1 MDMVNHAAKIDKSVK
16 ANDISYANLV
26 KAIHAVQVEMDIY
39 GTTSKEAFGTIQGSM
54 NTFKSAWGNL
64 MPALIQGGDA
74 FDQCVNNLVDSIVGF
89 KDETTGEIKG
99 GLISNLLPATEKA
112 LEGVGT
118 LIDRLA
124 PIIAEHF
131 PALAQRLIPPLI
143 SGAVKIVQ
151 GLIQALPTIV
161 KTVITSIVDIF
172 GEQFPA
178 LKGIG
183 DKLVDN
189 AGGIAKA
196 LVGIF
201 AAVKIAPAI
210 MKIGG
215 LFGGKGGKGGGFSGL
230 VNTFKEL
237 AKADIKTVA
246 KGMANLAIIVGSL
259 GALLWI
265 ANKAFSGGVDFT
277 NMLKVISLTG
287 ILGLVG
293 AGLSKLTAIIGA
305 IPIMTVVKGIANIA
319 IVMTALGALLF
330 AATKVFA
337 DGVNFQQMLEV
348 ITLIGIVG
356 TIGSALALLAGI
368 IGLIPIPAVALG
380 IANIAI
386 VLVGITAIIEAFG
399 LLSEIPG
406 FTYFL
411 EKGGEVLVKI
421 FNILGQMVGALAGG
435 VLEGISN
442 SLPKVG
448 ENLSAF
454 ATALQPMF
462 SAFNGV
468 NMDGVA
474 AFFSAIGAFMLQMAG
489 NNILSFFTGGTDF
502 SGVAEGLNTLAT
514 SDGVK
519 NFFNMVNGIE
529 ESAFN
534 KGKML
539 FECLGGISS
548 LPNAGGIAQFFTG
561 DVDYSGVVSG
571 LTTLTSEGVT
581 GFFNMVNAIADEAF
595 NKGKQFFECLD
606 GISSLPNV
614 GGLGQVFSGTNDF
627 QGVASGLAALSN
639 DGVKN
644 FFAMVQGLAPET
656 FDKTKQLFETLGGLD
671 VDNEGGVFNGI
682 GKFFGGDNTE
692 GIKTIGAALEDFGNK
707 TQAFFAQV
715 NALNL
720 NNLNGLWNSLKNAD
734 TVTTHV
740 TSIVDEKINGLV
752 TKIGEL
758 PKQMGDALR
767 GSGQALADAFVSI
780 WTEAA
785 KQTARPINKLIS
797 GANWILQE
805 FGSDK
810 RVAEWTPYAKGTDGH
825 KGGNALVNDGRGA
838 ELVQMPNG
846 KIFIPQG
853 KNVFIPNAPKGMKVL
868 PADKTAQ
875 LMGKNSPTFR
885 YAKGIGDID
894 IFEYYDNAA
903 GLVSRL
909 KESVT
914 YNDVSGIA
922 LHLSKGLVKTVTNEM
937 TPWVQKLYDEFFTVQ
952 YNASAGVEQWRPIV
966 MKALQMEGLLS
977 PANVN
982 LMLYQMQTESSG
994 NPNCVNNWDINAING
1009 TPSKGL
1015 MQVIDPTFRAYAR
1028 PGFDKNIFD
1037 PLSNCLA
1044 AIRYT
1049 VSRYGSLANGW
1060 HGHGYANGGIATKP
1074 SIFGEKGAEMAIPL
1088 SSNKRNRAVSL
1099 WRKTGE
1105 MLGVDIP
1112 YSDTSGEVSATNSYT
1127 VENNTYA
1134 PVFNLTISGTNDD
1147 RATARKVKKWV
1158 REAMD
1163 ETFESMNRR
1172 SPKLRTT

>member
-1 MDMVNHAAKIDKSVK
+1 M
-16 ANDISYANLV
+16 
-26 KAIHAVQVEMDIY
+26 
-39 GTTSKEAFGTIQGSM
+39 
-54 NTFKSAWGNL
+54 
-64 MPALIQGGDA
+64 
-74 FDQCVNNLVDSIVGF
+74 
-89 KDETTGEIKG
+89 
-99 GLISNLLPATEKA
+99 
-112 LEGVGT
+112 
-118 LIDRLA
+118 
-124 PIIAEHF
+124 
-131 PALAQRLIPPLI
+131 
-143 SGAVKIVQ
+143 
-151 GLIQALPTIV
+151 
-161 KTVITSIVDIF
+161 
-172 GEQFPA
+172 
-178 LKGIG
+178 
-183 DKLVDN
+183 
-189 AGGIAKA
+189 
-196 LVGIF
+196 
-201 AAVKIAPAI
+201 
-210 MKIGG
+210 
-215 LFGGKGGKGGGFSGL
+215 
-230 VNTFKEL
+230 
-237 AKADIKTVA
+237 
-246 KGMANLAIIVGSL
+246 
-259 GALLWI
+259 
-265 ANKAFSGGVDFT
+265 
-277 NMLKVISLTG
+277 
-287 ILGLVG
+287 GLVG
-293 AGLSKLTAIIGA
+293 AGLSKLAAIVGA
-305 IPIMTVVKGIANIA
+305 IPIMTVVKGLASIA

-348 ITLIGIVG
+348 IALIGVIGTVG
-356 TIGSALALLAGI
+356 SVLALLAGI
-368 IGLIPIPAVALG
+368 IGVIPIPAVLMG
-380 IANIAI
+380 IANIAL

-468 NMDGVA
+468 SMDGVA

-489 NNILSFFTGGTDF
+489 NNIISFFTGGTDF
-502 SGVAEGLNTLAT
+502 SGVAEGLNTLAS
-514 SDGVK
+514 SDGIK
-519 NFFNMVNGIE
+519 NFFNMVNSIE
-529 ESAFN
+529 ETAFN
-534 KGKML
+534 KGKL
-539 FECLGGISS
+539 FFECLGGISN
-548 LPNAGGIAQFFTG
+548 LPNSGKIVNFFAGEN
-561 DVDYSGVVSG
+561 DYSGVATG
-571 LTTLTSEGVT
+571 LGTLTSENVT

-595 NKGKQFFECLD
+595 DKGKRFFECLD

-614 GGLGQVFSGTNDF
+614 GGIGQAFSGTNDF
-627 QGVASGLAALSN
+627 QGVANGLAALSN

-656 FDKTKQLFETLGGLD
+656 FDKTKQLFEVLGGLD

-682 GKFFGGDNTE
+682 GKLFGGDNTE
-692 GIKTIGAALEDFGNK
+692 GIKTIGAALEEFGNK

-797 GANWILQE
+797 GANWILKE

-846 KIFIPQG
+846 RIFIPQG

-868 PADKTAQ
+868 PANETAQ

-966 MKALQMEGLLS
+966 MKALQMEGLLT

-1028 PGFDKNIFD
+1028 PGFNKNIFD

-1049 VSRYGSLANGW
+1049 ISRYGSLANGW
-1060 HGHGYANGGIATKP
+1060 HGHGYANGGIAMEP

-1088 SSNKRNRAVSL
+1088 SSNKRGRAISL
-1099 WRKTGE
+1099 WKKTGE

-1112 YSDTSGEVSATNSYT
+1112 YSSSDGDGYSTSTSYT